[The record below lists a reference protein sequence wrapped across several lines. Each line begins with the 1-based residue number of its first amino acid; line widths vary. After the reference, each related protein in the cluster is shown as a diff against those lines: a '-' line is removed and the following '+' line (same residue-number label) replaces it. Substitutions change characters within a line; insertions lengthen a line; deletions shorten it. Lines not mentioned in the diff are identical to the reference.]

1 MLKIKKYIIE
11 IILWYN
17 VITYKNFAEESD
29 DTMRDIL
36 LKLIMQFLTVDFAK
50 KLIVKVATWLVNK
63 TKIEKD
69 NEILDMIKEEWGG
82 GINV

>member
-17 VITYKNFAEESD
+17 VITYKTFTEESD

-50 KLIVKVATWLVNK
+50 KLIIKVATWLVNK
-63 TKIEKD
+63 TKTEKD
-69 NEILDMIKEEWGG
+69 NEILDMIKEEWG
-82 GINV
+82 VE

>member
-17 VITYKNFAEESD
+17 VITYKTFTEESD

-50 KLIVKVATWLVNK
+50 KLIIKVATWLVNK
-63 TKIEKD
+63 TKTEKD
-69 NEILDMIKEEWGG
+69 NEILDMIKEEWE
-82 GINV
+82 VE

>member
-17 VITYKNFAEESD
+17 VITYKTFTEESD

-36 LKLIMQFLTVDFAK
+36 LKLIMSFLTVDFAK
-50 KLIVKVATWLVNK
+50 KLIIKVATWLVNK
-63 TKIEKD
+63 TKTEKD
-69 NEILDMIKEEWGG
+69 NEILEMIKEEWG
-82 GINV
+82 VE

>member
-17 VITYKNFAEESD
+17 IITYKTFAEESD

-50 KLIVKVATWLVNK
+50 KLIIKVAIWLVNK
-63 TKIEKD
+63 TKTEKD

>member
-17 VITYKNFAEESD
+17 VITYKTFTEESD

-50 KLIVKVATWLVNK
+50 KLIIKVAIWLVNITK
-63 TKIEKD
+63 TEKD
-69 NEILDMIKEEWGG
+69 NEILEMIKEEWGG

>member
-11 IILWYN
+11 FILWYN
-17 VITYKNFAEESD
+17 IITYKTFAEESD

-50 KLIVKVATWLVNK
+50 KLIIKVATWLVNK
-63 TKIEKD
+63 TKTKKD
-69 NEILDMIKEEWGG
+69 NEILKMIKKEWG
-82 GINV
+82 VE

>member
-17 VITYKNFAEESD
+17 IITYKTFAEESD
-29 DTMRDIL
+29 NTMRDIL

-50 KLIVKVATWLVNK
+50 KLIIKVATWLVNK
-63 TKIEKD
+63 TKTKKD
-69 NEILDMIKEEWGG
+69 NEILKMIKKEWG
-82 GINV
+82 VE

>member
-17 VITYKNFAEESD
+17 VITYKTFTEESD

-50 KLIVKVATWLVNK
+50 KLIIKVATWLVNK
-63 TKIEKD
+63 TKTEKD
-69 NEILDMIKEEWGG
+69 NEILEMIKEEWGG

>member
-17 VITYKNFAEESD
+17 VITYKTFTEDSD

-36 LKLIMQFLTVDFAK
+36 LKLIMSFLTVEFAK
-50 KLIVKVATWLVNK
+50 KLIIKVATWLVNK
-63 TKIEKD
+63 TKTEKD
-69 NEILDMIKEEWGG
+69 NEILEMIKEEWEME
-82 GINV
+82 